1 MVPSLKMLQSFSIQV
16 SAGQQGGG
24 SEEQGRAGVPTL
36 IKTLPTVLAASST
49 MRYNTSLY
57 RTLVTGVRG
66 HCPRVPA
73 GGGRGQ
79 EIPAGAQTRE
89 VLVLPHNSG
98 HRFSYRAIK

>member
-1 MVPSLKMLQSFSIQV
+1 
-16 SAGQQGGG
+16 
-24 SEEQGRAGVPTL
+24 
-36 IKTLPTVLAASST
+36 
-49 MRYNTSLY
+49 MRYNTP
-57 RTLVTGVRG
+57 LVTGVRG

-73 GGGRGQ
+73 GEGGGQ

>member
-1 MVPSLKMLQSFSIQV
+1 M
-16 SAGQQGGG
+16 GQQGGE

-57 RTLVTGVRG
+57 TALVTGARG

-73 GGGRGQ
+73 GEGGVRKFRLAPKHGKSWFFLT
-79 EIPAGAQTRE
+79 IPVTDSLIVQ
-89 VLVLPHNSG
+89 
-98 HRFSYRAIK
+98 